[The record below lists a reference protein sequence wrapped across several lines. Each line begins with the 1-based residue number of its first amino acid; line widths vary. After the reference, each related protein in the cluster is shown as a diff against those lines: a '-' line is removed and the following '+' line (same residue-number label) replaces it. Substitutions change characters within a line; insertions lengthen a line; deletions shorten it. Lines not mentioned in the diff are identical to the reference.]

1 MLAFAVF
8 SFNWCIFFW
17 PITSWHCGIKSGKRC
32 QCKAFCETDS
42 AESRRMQDKF
52 FLSAYSWNAFHI
64 SLIKH
69 NVWNESHYSKKS
81 LQTLCYISRS
91 KLIRLTSATSIAGVP
106 LGNSRILILCD
117 VKKKLY
123 GKRVAEAFRICRK
136 FIESI
141 IFDSRQFARS
151 VYRKLESWMR
161 RDRWTSPHSRI
172 LWQLSAFQIF
182 LDSVRLKPLQLRRWI
197 VPRARSSTDLCSG
210 LYRPR
215 RRASACCW
223 SAINELTLSS
233 AL

>member
-8 SFNWCIFFW
+8 SFNCYIFFW

-91 KLIRLTSATSIAGVP
+91 KLIRLIPATSIAGVP

-141 IFDSRQFARS
+141 IFDSRQFARLT
-151 VYRKLESWMR
+151 KDM
-161 RDRWTSPHSRI
+161 TSKMF
-172 LWQLSAFQIF
+172 QLSLSKAGKLNASRSLNLASFQNTLTIVGLPNIF
-182 LDSVRLKPLQLRRWI
+182 GQCSVKTLTIAKMNC
-197 VPRARSSTDLCSG
+197 AKST
-210 LYRPR
+210 
-215 RRASACCW
+215 
-223 SAINELTLSS
+223 
-233 AL
+233 

>member
-8 SFNWCIFFW
+8 SFNCYIFFW

-91 KLIRLTSATSIAGVP
+91 KLIRLTPATSIAGVP

-117 VKKKLY
+117 VKNSLVLKKRCRSVSDLSKIY
-123 GKRVAEAFRICRK
+123 WVDYIRFQAICPVDQRYDIQDVSTQ
-136 FIESI
+136 FIESWKVECVEI
-141 IFDSRQFARS
+141 AEPRLIPEYFDNCRPSKYF
-151 VYRKLESWMR
+151 
-161 RDRWTSPHSRI
+161 WTV
-172 LWQLSAFQIF
+172 F
-182 LDSVRLKPLQLRRWI
+182 
-197 VPRARSSTDLCSG
+197 G
-210 LYRPR
+210 
-215 RRASACCW
+215 
-223 SAINELTLSS
+223 
-233 AL
+233 